1 MMEVQYGQLFLKHF
15 QRFPKDDQ
23 LKIATFVIHVQ
34 QHGLTNLQGRN
45 KPSDNVPTDDPDWL
59 QKVRYAQQYN
69 LWHYHI
75 GIPCY
80 SASRHGDCT
89 SEYVLHYIRGD
100 GFVKLADLAAHP
112 PFKLPQPEYLL

>member
-1 MMEVQYGQLFLKHF
+1 MFAVHFSRLPESDKTKILDFMRHVRQY
-15 QRFPKDDQ
+15 
-23 LKIATFVIHVQ
+23 
-34 QHGLTNLQGRN
+34 GLTNLQGRN
-45 KPSDNVPTDDPDWL
+45 KSSDNVPPDDPDWL
-59 QKVRYAQQYN
+59 KKVHYAQQYN

-80 SASRHGDCT
+80 SASRYGDCT
-89 SEYVLHYIRGD
+89 SEYILHYIRGD